1 MATMKAFCLAILLTA
16 VPVSLWGQQ
25 NNTVAAV
32 AAPIAGSTASGA
44 RPTDDRPALQ
54 QRNPRYQVQRDDV
67 LLISFPISPE
77 LNQTVTIQPDGYINL
92 QNVGSL
98 YVQGMTVPEVV
109 VALKKTYA
117 QTLHDPII
125 DVDLKD
131 FQRPYFVAMGQVG
144 KPGQYDLR
152 YDMTVTEAIG
162 VAGGFMPTAKT
173 QVFLYHRINNEWAE
187 VKELK
192 LNDMLNGKNI
202 SEDAHVMPGD
212 MIFVPEK
219 FITKFRKYVPY
230 GIGTGA
236 YFPVY

>member
-1 MATMKAFCLAILLTA
+1 MATMKTLCLAILLTA

-44 RPTDDRPALQ
+44 RPSDDRPALQ

-173 QVFLYHRINNEWAE
+173 QVFLYHRVNNEWAE

-192 LNDMLNGKNI
+192 LNDMLNGKHI
-202 SEDAHVMPGD
+202 SEDARVMPGD

>member
-1 MATMKAFCLAILLTA
+1 LAILLTA

-44 RPTDDRPALQ
+44 HPSDDRPALQ

-173 QVFLYHRINNEWAE
+173 QVFLYHRVNNEWAE

-192 LNDMLNGKNI
+192 LNDMLNGKHI
-202 SEDAHVMPGD
+202 SEDARVMPGD

>member
-1 MATMKAFCLAILLTA
+1 MATMKTLCLAILLTA

-44 RPTDDRPALQ
+44 HPSDDRPALQ

-173 QVFLYHRINNEWAE
+173 QVFLYHRVNNEWAE

-192 LNDMLNGKNI
+192 LNDMLNGKHI
-202 SEDAHVMPGD
+202 SEDARVMPGD